1 MSEKRKDKRG
11 RILKDGE
18 SQRPDGR
25 YCFKYKNISG
35 KYAYVY
41 AWKLTST
48 DTTPNGKRDDLCLR
62 DKEKQIS
69 EDLQNGID
77 GQKSKTTTLNEL
89 FEKSLSMKD
98 LKKSSESNYRYFY
111 NHFVRDKI
119 GGMSVKNIDFE
130 VLYSFYSELV
140 NKHHIQIRTIE
151 LINSF
156 LKAAFKLAK
165 RKKLINEIPTIEALE
180 ELKSNHKFTKNKKH
194 ALTPEETEA
203 FVNFVKN
210 SEQFSQWLPLFTC
223 LLGTG
228 CRINELLSLTIN
240 DVDFKSKQININHT
254 FSYIRSESG
263 KCELHITTPKT
274 DTSNRMIPMFS
285 DVEQAIRTE
294 LNKQAEYGIN
304 RAVVDGYSGFIF
316 TNTRRNVHTQSSV
329 YLLIERICKA
339 YNEQEEQQAIEE
351 NRPPLL
357 LPKFSAHT
365 FRHTFASRYAELE
378 SNAKTVQE
386 ILGHADIATTMN
398 IYSEI
403 SAQKKHHSFEHIEG
417 KMKLA

>member
-1 MSEKRKDKRG
+1 
-11 RILKDGE
+11 
-18 SQRPDGR
+18 
-25 YCFKYKNISG
+25 
-35 KYAYVY
+35 
-41 AWKLTST
+41 
-48 DTTPNGKRDDLCLR
+48 
-62 DKEKQIS
+62 
-69 EDLQNGID
+69 
-77 GQKSKTTTLNEL
+77 
-89 FEKSLSMKD
+89 
-98 LKKSSESNYRYFY
+98 
-111 NHFVRDKI
+111 
-119 GGMSVKNIDFE
+119 
-130 VLYSFYSELV
+130 
-140 NKHHIQIRTIE
+140 
-151 LINSF
+151 
-156 LKAAFKLAK
+156 
-165 RKKLINEIPTIEALE
+165 
-180 ELKSNHKFTKNKKH
+180 
-194 ALTPEETEA
+194 
-203 FVNFVKN
+203 
-210 SEQFSQWLPLFTC
+210 
-223 LLGTG
+223 
-228 CRINELLSLTIN
+228 
-240 DVDFKSKQININHT
+240 
-254 FSYIRSESG
+254 
-263 KCELHITTPKT
+263 
-274 DTSNRMIPMFS
+274 MIPMFS

-304 RAVVDGYSGFIF
+304 RAVVDGYSSFIF

>member
-25 YCFKYKNISG
+25 YCFKYKSISG

-41 AWKLTST
+41 AWRLTPT
-48 DTTPNGKRDDLCLR
+48 DTTPNGKREDLCLR
-62 DKEKQIS
+62 DKEKQIY

-156 LKAAFKLAK
+156 LKASFKLAK

-180 ELKSNHKFTKNKKH
+180 ELKSNHKFIKTKKH

-210 SEQFSQWLPLFTC
+210 NEQFSQWLPLFTC

-240 DVDFKSKQININHT
+240 DVDFKSKQISINHT